1 MRYLLLLFIGCCLS
15 SALLAQDRVR
25 DSLLSA
31 LNDQTG
37 SERLNTLILLSDR
50 LLYQNPDTAIVY
62 ANEAYN
68 IARELRESTLRYK
81 ALKIRAYANNFAGN
95 ITRSISDIQEGLDF
109 YSRIRD
115 TTLLAEAM
123 SDLGQLYLSQGIFDK
138 ALEHFQQAYA
148 VREQKRDLPGMAYS
162 LNSIGSMYWRSG
174 KYEEALESF
183 QDAIHLF
190 EKSGL
195 TEETAQT
202 TANIGEI
209 YFQTNNTEMALEFF
223 NKAMKMNQSTGQSG
237 FRSRNLINIG
247 KVYLQRHQPQRAIQY
262 FKQALNIQKKTGDP
276 EGFAQSHYHLGLA
289 FLDRNEPVEALEHF
303 NVSISASKRIRSNDL
318 QIKALEQSARIYYQ
332 LEQYQVASNLLF
344 RARSLSDSIF
354 NIQQT
359 KLREELKT
367 RYETEKYMLENR
379 NLKLSNQNNET
390 IISQQRTMIILT
402 LVLSMLAVVTVILLM
417 QKRRSSDRML
427 SIEMEQKLL
436 RSQMNPHFV
445 YNSLTVIQSHVMK
458 KTTKEAVNLISSMAS
473 LMRLIL
479 DNSTHEFISFEKE
492 IQTLRYYLELQQQRF
507 AGQFEYSIEIDS
519 DLEEREF
526 LIPPMLAQ
534 PFIEN
539 AIEHGFAG
547 IDYTGSLTI
556 RYKSTGES
564 HLQCEIEDNGI
575 GFSKGMKKEKEPQHR
590 SYGIEITRQRIGI
603 LQKRF
608 NMDAALEIIDLSEM
622 DQKGTLVY
630 INIPVKKEFAFDE

>member
-1 MRYLLLLFIGCCLS
+1 MRCSFIISVIICFNTALFS
-15 SALLAQDRVR
+15 EDKVR
-25 DSLLSA
+25 DSLYSVL
-31 LNDQTG
+31 DKQTG
-37 SERLNTLILLSDR
+37 RERLNTLILLSDR

-62 ANEAYN
+62 ADEAYN
-68 IARELRESTLRYK
+68 LARELKETTVRYK

-115 TTLLAEAM
+115 TTLLTEAM
-123 SDLGQLYLSQGIFDK
+123 SDLGQLYLSQGIYEK
-138 ALEHFQQAYA
+138 ALEHFQQALA
-148 VREQKRDLPGMAYS
+148 IREQKRDLPGMAYS

-174 KYEEALESF
+174 KFDEALESF
-183 QDAIHLF
+183 QNAIKLF

-195 TEETAQT
+195 TEETAQS

-223 NKAMKMNQSTGQSG
+223 NKAMKLNQSTGQSG

-247 KVYLQRHQPQRAIQY
+247 KVYLQRRQPQRAIQY
-262 FKQALNIQKKTGDP
+262 FKQALKIQQKTADRDGI
-276 EGFAQSHYHLGLA
+276 AQSHYHLGLA
-289 FLDRNEPVEALEHF
+289 FLDRNEPVQALEHF
-303 NVSISASKRIRSNDL
+303 NISISASKRNRSNDL
-318 QIKALEQSARIYYQ
+318 QIRALEQSARIYYK
-332 LEQYQVASNLLF
+332 LEQYQVASDLLF

-379 NLKLSNQNNET
+379 NLKLSNQTNET

-417 QKRRSSDRML
+417 QKRRSADRML

-458 KTTKEAVNLISSMAS
+458 KTAKEAVNLISSMAS

-479 DNSTHEFISFEKE
+479 DNSTHEFIPFEKE

-507 AGQFEYSIEIDS
+507 AGQFTYTLEIDPN
-519 DLEEREF
+519 LEEREF
-526 LIPPMLAQ
+526 MIPPMLAQ

-547 IDYTGSLTI
+547 IDYTGNLTI
-556 RYKSTGES
+556 RYKATEES

-575 GFSKGMKKEKEPQHR
+575 GYSQGLQKEKEPQHR

-608 NMDAALEIIDLSEM
+608 NLDAALEIIDLNEM

-630 INIPVKKEFAFDE
+630 INIPIKKELSFDE

>member
-1 MRYLLLLFIGCCLS
+1 MRGILVTLLLSLS
-15 SALLAQDRVR
+15 ILSYAQDKMR
-25 DSLLSA
+25 DSLLA
-31 LNDQTG
+31 VLDNQTG
-37 SERLNTLILLSDR
+37 TERINTLILLSDR

-62 ANEAYN
+62 ANEAYTL
-68 IARELRESTLRYK
+68 AQSLKEPTLRYK
-81 ALKIRAYANNFAGN
+81 ALKIRAYANNFERFISERG
-95 ITRSISDIQEGLDF
+95 SDIQEGLDF

-138 ALEHFQQAYA
+138 ALEHFEQAYSI
-148 VREQKRDLPGMAYS
+148 REQKKDIPGMAYS
-162 LNSIGSMYWRSG
+162 LNSIGAMYWRSG
-174 KYEEALESF
+174 KYEEALDF
-183 QDAIHLF
+183 FKKAIKLF
-190 EKSGL
+190 ESTGL

-202 TANIGEI
+202 TANMGEI
-209 YFQTNNTEMALEFF
+209 YFQTNNPEMALEYF
-223 NKAMKMNQSTGQSG
+223 NRAMKLNHSNGQSG

-247 KVYLQRHQPQRAIQY
+247 KVYLQRAQPKRAISY
-262 FKQALNIQKKTGDP
+262 FRQALNIQQKTGDR
-276 EGFAQSHYHLGLA
+276 EGIAQSHYHLGLA
-289 FLDRNEPVEALEHF
+289 LLESNEPVEALEHF
-303 NVSISASKRIRSNDL
+303 NISISTSKRIRTSDM

-332 LEQYQVASNLLF
+332 LEQYQVASDLLF

-402 LVLSMLAVVTVILLM
+402 LVLSALVVVTVLLLM
-417 QKRRSSDRML
+417 QRRRSTDRMT

-445 YNSLTVIQSHVMK
+445 YNSLTVIQSSVMK
-458 KTTKEAVNLISSMAS
+458 KTAKEAVNLISSMAS

-479 DNSTHEFISFEKE
+479 DNSTHEFIPFEKE

-507 AGQFEYSIEIDS
+507 AGQFDYALEIDP

-526 LIPPMLAQ
+526 NIPPMLAQ

-547 IDYTGSLTI
+547 VGYPGTISIRFKATGN
-556 RYKSTGES
+556 S
-564 HLQCEIEDNGI
+564 HITCEIEDNGI
-575 GFSKGMKKEKEPQHR
+575 GFSQGLKKEKEPQHR
-590 SYGIEITRQRIGI
+590 SYGIEITRQRIRI
-603 LQKRF
+603 LQKRY
-608 NMDAALEIIDLSEM
+608 NMHAELEIIDLNH
-622 DQKGTLVY
+622 DNKNGTLVR
-630 INIPVKKEFAFDE
+630 IQIPTKKEF